1 MSIKRMVKWTTIF
14 MILGSITYV
23 TLMALAVYE
32 GALINK
38 YSDMQ
43 SNVSYVPNATEV
55 LYEQVS
61 IDILLYIIDPDNASS
76 EKINTA
82 IDSTI
87 PSLLEQLNTYE
98 HIDELSEEYISTMN
112 TTLNQL
118 RETLDVK
125 VRDIDTLSEWEHYSI
140 KSYFVSEDY
149 QTNSKAM
156 MKLMESTAAA
166 EEERINNLVKRHTHI
181 ENTLKLAST
190 LWVTTF
196 CIVLI
201 GIFITI
207 LQRVSRL
214 TLIQTNMKHLATGEF
229 DNIKEVHFK
238 THDEIKEI
246 NESFLEVIHSIL
258 HLNSAVNEVSEKNKK
273 GDINF
278 EIDTTE
284 FNGEYKVLVEGIN
297 GLTSDFATMVT
308 DIVTVVREVGFGN
321 FDAELQEKE
330 MYLGGK
336 AIIVTR
342 IDTFKEQLNKLKTE
356 IGFIINSVK
365 QGKITDLHVRHEEFD
380 GEWNVIV
387 QGLDDIVT
395 QFRDP
400 LQDIFNA
407 CSTFAQGDLSVQLSG
422 SYIGEFKMFQ
432 DVIEGAGTAINSYV
446 KEIEYVIGE
455 IVNDNYNIDIDR
467 DYVGDF
473 GVIKTSLL
481 SLIDRLNISINSIV
495 GTAKTI
501 AQSADAS
508 AETSVSLAESSS
520 IQNQAITELLVD
532 IEKVIDT
539 TKRNAS
545 HAISAKDLAA
555 KTLDNAKSGNEQMQ
569 EMLTAIQEISIASRS
584 IENIIDIIEDIAFQT
599 NLLSLNAAVEAARAG
614 ANGKGFAVVAEEVR
628 SLAGRSA
635 KAALETKELIS
646 KSIEKVNLGTEKS
659 NSTSESLDNILKNI
673 DEVSHLIDNIASASN
688 KQAIDISGFG
698 AKINSISDAANKNTS
713 TSEESAAIVE
723 EILTQT
729 ENLKE
734 LFANM
739 TLKES

>member
-1 MSIKRMVKWTTIF
+1 MSIKKMVKLTTIF
-14 MILGSITYV
+14 LVLGSIVYV
-23 TLMALAVYE
+23 SLMALTVYE
-32 GALINK
+32 GMVISK

-43 SNVSYVPNATEV
+43 SNVSYIPNSTEV

-61 IDILLYIIDPDNASS
+61 IDILLYIVDPGNASS
-76 EKINTA
+76 AKINEA
-82 IDSTI
+82 IDVTI
-87 PSLLEQLNTYE
+87 PHLLDTLNSYE
-98 HIDELSEEYISTMN
+98 HVDELSEEYVSTMN
-112 TTLNQL
+112 TTLTQL
-118 RETLDVK
+118 RDTLDTK

-140 KSYFVSEDY
+140 EKYFISEEY
-149 QTNSKAM
+149 QTNSTAM
-156 MKLMESTAAA
+156 LDLMESTAAA
-166 EEERINNLVKRHTHI
+166 EEERINNRVKLHTHI
-181 ENTLKLAST
+181 ETTVKIATTIWITL
-190 LWVTTF
+190 F
-196 CIVLI
+196 CVVLI

-207 LQRVSRL
+207 LRRVSRL
-214 TLIQTNMKHLATGEF
+214 TLIQNNMKLLATGEF
-229 DNIKEVHFK
+229 ESIKEVHFN

-246 NESFLEVIHSIL
+246 NESFLEVIHSII
-258 HLNSAVNEVSEKNKK
+258 HLSSAVTEVSEKNRK
-273 GDINF
+273 GDINIA
-278 EIDTTE
+278 IDTTE

-297 GLTSDFATMVT
+297 GLTSEFATMVT
-308 DIVTVVREVGFGN
+308 DIVSVVREVGFGN
-321 FDAELQEKE
+321 FDAELQQTH
-330 MYLGGK
+330 MYVGGK

-342 IDTFKEQLNKLKTE
+342 IDTFKEQLNKLKKE

-365 QGKITDLHVRHEEFD
+365 QGKVTDLHVRHEEFD

-400 LQDIFNA
+400 LTDIFHA
-407 CSTFAQGDLSVQLSG
+407 CTTFAQGDLSVQLSG
-422 SYIGEFKMFQ
+422 SYIGEFKMFK

-455 IVNDNYNIDIDR
+455 IVNDNYKIEIER
-467 DYVGDF
+467 EYVGDF
-473 GVIKTSLL
+473 RVIKTSLL
-481 SLIDRLNISINSIV
+481 TLVDRLNLSINSIV
-495 GTAKTI
+495 GTASAI

-539 TKRNAS
+539 TKTNAS

-555 KTLDNAKSGNEQMQ
+555 RTLGNAKSGNEQMQ
-569 EMLTAIQEISIASRS
+569 EMLTAIQEISIASRR

-599 NLLSLNAAVEAARAG
+599 NLLALNAAVEAARAG

-646 KSIEKVNLGTEKS
+646 QSIEKVNLGTEKS
-659 NSTSESLDNILKNI
+659 NATSESLDNILKHI
-673 DEVSHLIDNIASASN
+673 DEVSHLIDNIATSSN
-688 KQAIDISGFG
+688 KQSIDISGFG
-698 AKINSISDAANKNTS
+698 AKLNSISDAANKHTS

-723 EILTQT
+723 EILGQT
-729 ENLKE
+729 EHLKE
-734 LFANM
+734 
-739 TLKES
+739 